1 MATKEKIGIVVSNKM
16 EKTAVVLVE
25 SRYSHPIYKKT
36 LKTSKRFLVH
46 DELNECNPG
55 DQVVISETRPLSR
68 NKRWMIKEILKKT
81 LLSN

>member
-1 MATKEKIGIVVSNKM
+1 LQTKKNFGLLLTKNLK
-16 EKTAVVLVE
+16 KTAVVLVE
-25 SRYSHPIYKKT
+25 SLYSHPIYKKT
-36 LKTSKRFLVH
+36 LKTSKRFLAH